1 MYKTKIEWPQN
12 FPDVSVKN
20 QRASMLIR
28 LANVDNN
35 ALRLNNFKI
44 TLYLNIAKKQKS
56 NKTDAILVNICWDI

>member
-44 TLYLNIAKKQKS
+44 TLYLNIAKK
-56 NKTDAILVNICWDI
+56 